1 MLLAI
6 IDKNVNATLK
16 GIFTEWLFLLATCH
30 IGHLADEIENIA
42 EPFYDEGPLLHVAA
56 EYGLTE
62 VVDRLSQKVPY
73 YDSSPSLQPPDS
85 DGDAVQKKQSTFY
98 EPGKE
103 DISPILHTACQWRS
117 PNLKML
123 KLLVQNCN
131 IDVNARSREHQ
142 YRYSSDESSYGDLE
156 STGLHWLASADSFWQ
171 LEGIQ
176 YLVEK
181 GADINATNEK
191 GQTPLYIAAV
201 GYVFAEFLPSTL
213 MVKWCSLLNSAPCR
227 LTRSLRVVYY
237 RRTVKWLCS
246 LETPTVTQ
254 NR

>member
-1 MLLAI
+1 MGSESVLDTLFPFAFSNHRQ
-6 IDKNVNATLK
+6 NVNTTLE
-16 GIFTEWLFLLATCH
+16 GIFTEWLFSSGTYH
-30 IGHLADEIENIA
+30 IGHLADEIGNIA

-62 VVDRLSQKVPY
+62 VVDRLSQKVSY

-85 DGDAVQKKQSTFY
+85 DGDAVQKKHSAFY

-103 DISPILHTACQWRS
+103 DVLPILHTACQRRS

-123 KLLVQNCN
+123 KLLVQKCN
-131 IDVNARSREHQ
+131 IDINARSREHQ
-142 YRYSSDESSYGDLE
+142 HRYSSYESEYGDLE

-201 GYVFAEFLPSTL
+201 GYVFAEFLLSTL
-213 MVKWCSLLNSAPCR
+213 IVQS
-227 LTRSLRVVYY
+227 
-237 RRTVKWLCS
+237 
-246 LETPTVTQ
+246 TQ
-254 NR
+254 VSPMSIHA